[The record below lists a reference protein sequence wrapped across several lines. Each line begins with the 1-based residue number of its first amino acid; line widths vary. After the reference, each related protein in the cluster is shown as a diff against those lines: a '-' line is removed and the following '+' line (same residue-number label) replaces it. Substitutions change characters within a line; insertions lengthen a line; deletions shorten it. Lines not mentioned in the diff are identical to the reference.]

1 MNKKQ
6 KERKE
11 QKRKERA
18 KKRVLARRKF
28 LRTTR
33 KLDEELEQLKK
44 LQEPKIDPI
53 RKDPNDTKY

>member
-6 KERKE
+6 KERKD

-18 KKRVLARRKF
+18 KKRVLARRKI

-33 KLDEELEQLKK
+33 KLEKELEDIKK

-53 RKDPNDTKY
+53 RKDSNDTEH

>member
-6 KERKE
+6 KERKD

-18 KKRVLARRKF
+18 KKRVLARRNF
-28 LRTTR
+28 LRNTR
-33 KLDEELEQLKK
+33 KVEAELEEIKK

-53 RKDPNDTKY
+53 RKDTDDNQH

>member
-6 KERKE
+6 KERKD

-18 KKRVLARRKF
+18 KKRVLARRNF
-28 LRTTR
+28 LRNTKKT
-33 KLDEELEQLKK
+33 EAELEKIKK

-53 RKDPNDTKY
+53 RKESDDTQH

>member
-6 KERKE
+6 KERKD

-33 KLDEELEQLKK
+33 KLEEELEQLKK

-53 RKDPNDTKY
+53 RKESDDTQH